1 MADPTKREKIL
12 AAAIEVFSESGIE
25 KAKISD
31 VVKRAGVAQGTF
43 YLYFSSKQSLVPAIA
58 EQLLKEQF
66 AYIKQQITPETR
78 FEDQIQSMVEATFTV
93 TKRYKQVLALCYSGL
108 AIGGLITWEK
118 LYQPYYEWVDQLLTE
133 AVNRGEIRSN
143 IRQIRVTSKLLIG
156 LMEEAAEQLY
166 LFDDNDEQAEIYK
179 QETIEFIKRAL
190 MK

>member
-58 EQLLKEQF
+58 EQLLEEQF

-118 LYQPYYEWVDQLLTE
+118 LYQPYYEWVDQLLAE

>member
-118 LYQPYYEWVDQLLTE
+118 LYQPYYEWVDQLLAE